1 MAVLKATPSGYFL
14 WDYIPS
20 RPAAICFAALFFAG
34 TVAISWQSIRTRT
47 KFAIPFII
55 GGMFEVGGYA
65 ARAASQDMTDQ
76 LAPYIA
82 QYMLI
87 LVAPGLFA
95 ASVYMILGRVI
106 LSVQGEAHSPVAPRG
121 LTRTFVWGDVLSFL
135 TQVAGGSLQ
144 SMKKVDPKIGERVV
158 LGGLVLQ
165 ILVFAGFAAVALV
178 WHRRMRREPTAAS
191 ASAAGRW
198 ESVML
203 MLYGVGSL
211 VMVRCVFRVLEY
223 GMGRDAYLLRNEWT
237 MFVFDSA
244 LMVVAVGV
252 FAWWYPGRLPEPKK
266 GIYEQMEG
274 GGEV

>member
-1 MAVLKATPSGYFL
+1 
-14 WDYIPS
+14 
-20 RPAAICFAALFFAG
+20 
-34 TVAISWQSIRTRT
+34 
-47 KFAIPFII
+47 
-55 GGMFEVGGYA
+55 
-65 ARAASQDMTDQ
+65 MTDQ

-95 ASVYMILGRVI
+95 ASVYMILGRAI
-106 LSVQGEAHSPVAPRG
+106 LSVQGEAHSPVAPRR
-121 LTRTFVWGDVLSFL
+121 LTRTFVWGDVLSFV

-165 ILVFAGFAAVALV
+165 ILVFAAFAVVALV
-178 WHRRMRREPTAAS
+178 WHRRMKREPTAA
-191 ASAAGRW
+191 ASSSGAAGRW

-203 MLYGVGSL
+203 MLYAVGSL
-211 VMVRCVFRVLEY
+211 VMVRCVFRVVEY
-223 GMGRDAYLLRNEWT
+223 GMGREAYLLRNEWT

-252 FAWWYPGRLPEPKK
+252 FAWWYPGRLPEPRK

-274 GGEV
+274 VEEV